1 MTVQK
6 KRELVERAPAL
17 RIIRAETRLAVYC
30 VLRIATKLNFELES
44 THIKIKIRID
54 IELYIQITDACSIF
68 FSIGGL
74 VDGSKNRKFVNRAST
89 LRVISAETRLT
100 VYCVLRIAM
109 GSARCDV

>member
-1 MTVQK
+1 
-6 KRELVERAPAL
+6 
-17 RIIRAETRLAVYC
+17 
-30 VLRIATKLNFELES
+30 LEIENKQ
-44 THIKIKIRID
+44 IKIKIRID